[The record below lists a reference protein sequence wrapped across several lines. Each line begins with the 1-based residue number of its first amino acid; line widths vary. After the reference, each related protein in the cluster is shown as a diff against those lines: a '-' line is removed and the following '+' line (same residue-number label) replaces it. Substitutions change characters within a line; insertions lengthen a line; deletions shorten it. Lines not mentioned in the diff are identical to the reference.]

1 MKREISPNSLGFS
14 VGDTRFELVT
24 PCVSMRIYFLYLS
37 TFLDKPNDLDS
48 AIRTLL
54 PIFPLIFNCWGHCG
68 DIFCLSH
75 TSFHNER
82 NEEDGTISEC
92 QSS

>member
-1 MKREISPNSLGFS
+1 MKREISPKSLGFL

-24 PCVSMRIYFLYLS
+24 PCVSMRIYFLYLYAN
-37 TFLDKPNDLDS
+37 LDNLSVLVYLFHSYTPL
-48 AIRTLL
+48 
-54 PIFPLIFNCWGHCG
+54 FPLILNWWGHRG
-68 DIFCLSH
+68 DILCLSH
-75 TSFHNER
+75 ASFHNER